1 MPNINRP
8 PSAAEDYCRQRF
20 VALWQSITG
29 DKGTGEALFVFQME
43 DRYAEPHRKYHTW
56 EHIQACLKVFD
67 EFKPYALRPH
77 LIEFALFFHDIIY
90 EVDQSKGVDNEA
102 ASAEFANKEL
112 TTYSTSDPM
121 YTKGGC
127 VILGDDDLDRIM
139 GLIMATKH
147 DKVPKDPDEQL
158 IADIDLVTAFGV
170 DKSEYARQ
178 RAAIRQEYQH
188 VPDHTFRD
196 VRGKILMR
204 FLERRPNIYYWK
216 PIRDKYEELSELNL
230 AHELGLY

>member
-1 MPNINRP
+1 MPRAVREHG
-8 PSAAEDYCRQRF
+8 AAETYCHQRF
-20 VALWQSITG
+20 VELWQSITG
-29 DKGTGEALFVFQME
+29 DKGTGGALFSFQMA
-43 DRYAEPHRKYHTW
+43 DRYAESHRKYHTW
-56 EHIQACLKVFD
+56 EHIEACLKLFD

-90 EVDQSKGVDNEA
+90 EVDQSKGIDNEA
-102 ASAEFANKEL
+102 ASADFAYEQL
-112 TTYSTSDPM
+112 LSYSESDPM

-127 VILGDDDLDRIM
+127 VILGDSELDRTKK
-139 GLIMATKH
+139 LVLATKH
-147 DKVPKDPDEQL
+147 DKTLKDPDEQL
-158 IADIDLVTAFGV
+158 IADIDLVTAFGI

-188 VPDHTFRD
+188 VPDPLFRD

-216 PIRDKYEELSELNL
+216 PVRDKYEEISELNL